1 MGFNPGILVI
11 NVLRFVCC
19 AGQVW
24 FLRVGWVCPMLS
36 LGFVPLGE
44 RGGISLGAGFVCV
57 IAKYCYNPWMC
68 GSPVPGSVPHTLTTQ
83 QSFLLTV
90 IAVGYSRARAFLI
103 LLNSPDKLLTKNTP
117 NFG

>member
-11 NVLRFVCC
+11 NVLIFVCC

-44 RGGISLGAGFVCV
+44 RGGISLGAGFVCPLLNTAITHGCV
-57 IAKYCYNPWMC
+57 DHLCQD
-68 GSPVPGSVPHTLTTQ
+68 L
-83 QSFLLTV
+83 LLTLSQHSK
-90 IAVGYSRARAFLI
+90 ASS
-103 LLNSPDKLLTKNTP
+103 LLS
-117 NFG
+117 